1 MSIRARLNRLCL
13 SAGRLLALL
22 LALLFVPA
30 PARAQ
35 DDGARLYM
43 MVPDETT
50 IASVRLHQLH
60 SKLAV
65 DPGVVADD
73 DLDTTLVVFQFVQ
86 ALKIAGGQSFI
97 FLVVPA
103 SRIDAPFPIE
113 EDGSDAL
120 TGLGDAQLGFVL
132 GVKGTPSLSP
142 EAYAAHSPGLA
153 VNLLGKIFFPT
164 GKYSSDR
171 SINVGANR
179 WALRLGV
186 PIVYAIGERMGDP
199 QLTTIELMPTIT
211 FFGANDDPFDADRT
225 KQDPLFIFEGHLT
238 RGFAR
243 NFWGSIDLLWRRG
256 GEVEIDGLGADNAQR
271 ALSLGAT
278 GTLSV
283 GGNMSLRLSYG
294 RVVDRNAYGPDGW
307 LIRTIF
313 GVVF

>member
-1 MSIRARLNRLCL
+1 MSIRPRLIGLCL
-13 SAGRLLALL
+13 AAGRFLTLLP
-22 LALLFVPA
+22 ALLFASA
-30 PARAQ
+30 PVHAQ

-43 MVPDETT
+43 MVPAETT

-103 SRIDAPFPIE
+103 SRIAAPFPIE
-113 EDGSDAL
+113 ADGSDSL
-120 TGLGDAQLGFVL
+120 SGFGDAQLGFVL

-142 EAYAAHSPGLA
+142 EAYSAHPPGLA
-153 VNLLGKIFFPT
+153 LNLLGKIFFPT

-186 PIVYAIGERMGDP
+186 PIVYAIGERMADP
-199 QLTTIELMPTIT
+199 QLTTIELMPTVT

-225 KQDPLFIFEGHLT
+225 KQDPLFILEGHLT
-238 RGFAR
+238 RGFTSR
-243 NFWGSIDLLWRRG
+243 FWGSLDLLWRYG
-256 GEVEIDGLGADNAQR
+256 GGVAIDGVDANNAQR

-278 GTLSV
+278 GTLTV
-283 GGNMSLRLSYG
+283 GRNMSLRLSVG
-294 RVVDRNAYGPDGW
+294 RVVERNADGPNGSMF
-307 LIRTIF
+307 RVIF
-313 GVVF
+313 GTVF

>member
-1 MSIRARLNRLCL
+1 MSIRPGLKGLCL
-13 SAGRLLALL
+13 SAGLSVLL
-22 LALLFVPA
+22 LALLFAPA

-60 SKLAV
+60 SRLAV
-65 DPGVVADD
+65 DPGAVADD
-73 DLDTTLVVFQFVQ
+73 DLGTTLVVFQFVQ

-103 SRIDAPFPIE
+103 SRIDAPFAIE
-113 EDGSDAL
+113 ADGSDSL
-120 TGLGDAQLGFVL
+120 TGFGDAQLGFVL
-132 GVKGTPSLSP
+132 GVKGTPALSP
-142 EAYAAHSPGLA
+142 EAYAAHPPGLA

-186 PIVYAIGERMGDP
+186 PIVYAIGERMADP
-199 QLTTIELMPTIT
+199 HLTTIELMPTVT
-211 FFGANDDPFDADRT
+211 FFGANDDPFDADRA

-238 RGFAR
+238 RGFSS
-243 NFWGSIDLLWRRG
+243 NFWGSLDLLWRRG
-256 GEVEIDGLGADNAQR
+256 GELAIDGIDADNAQR

-283 GGNMSLRLSYG
+283 GHNMSLRLSYG
-294 RVVDRNAYGPDGW
+294 RVVDRNAFGPDGW
-307 LIRTIF
+307 MVRTIF